1 MKGSNFYIVIGR
13 VSVTVTSVSARF
25 ERGGG
30 EVCPRQYCNPVLLF
44 SQSED
49 GVEIATSSMEHAKD
63 AVATNLLNFV
73 CKEHEIS
80 DMVLELLTA
89 QQNYHESCAKQ
100 IKAVLPELK
109 VIK

>member
-1 MKGSNFYIVIGR
+1 
-13 VSVTVTSVSARF
+13 
-25 ERGGG
+25 
-30 EVCPRQYCNPVLLF
+30 
-44 SQSED
+44 
-49 GVEIATSSMEHAKD
+49 MEHAKD